1 MTIFNKFNF
10 VGMKSLYLRE
20 TNRFLSVFIQTVLSP
35 ILTNYLFLSV
45 FIISTNNLTMGG
57 VDFIEF
63 IVPGLLMM
71 TIIQNAYANSSSS
84 IIISK
89 TQGNI
94 IDMITSPLSS
104 LEIIIAFG
112 LSAITRSF
120 FIFVIMFIASL
131 IIVPFKIH
139 SIFDLIFFF
148 VMSSV
153 IFSTLGLV
161 VGIYAKTFD
170 EMAVANNFVIVP
182 LTFLSGTFYTSDR
195 LPEFF
200 QKLILFNPFYYLI
213 DGFRYAL
220 IGHTSQPLEYSY
232 IFLTFVLVVL
242 VSLTYY
248 CLESGKFFK
257 N

>member
-1 MTIFNKFNF
+1 MTFFKKFNF
-10 VGMKSLYLRE
+10 IGMKSLYLRE
-20 TNRFLSVFIQTVLSP
+20 TNRFTSVFIQTVLSP

-45 FIISTNNLTMGG
+45 FIISTNNLIMGG

-71 TIIQNAYANSSSS
+71 TIIQNSYANSSSS

-104 LEIIIAFG
+104 FEIIIAFA
-112 LSAITRSF
+112 LSATTRAF
-120 FIFVIMFIASL
+120 LIFIIMFLASL

-139 SIFDLIFFF
+139 SISNLIFFF
-148 VMSSV
+148 FSASIM
-153 IFSTLGLV
+153 FSTLGLL
-161 VGIYAKTFD
+161 VGIYTKTFD
-170 EMAVANNFVIVP
+170 GMAVANNFIIVP

-200 QKLILFNPFYYLI
+200 QTLILFNPFYYLI
-213 DGFRYAL
+213 DGFRYSL
-220 IGHTSQPLEYSY
+220 IGHTQDVLEYSY
-232 IFLTFVLVVL
+232 LFLTIINVLL
-242 VSLTYY
+242 VFFTYR
-248 CLESGKFFK
+248 CLQSGKFFK